1 MAGELVVVGASH
13 RTAPIG
19 VRDRLALSRE
29 RSGEVLADLVAAP
42 GVHEALVLS
51 TCGRTEVY
59 ALASDPDVAESL
71 LWASVTEG
79 ADLTPGDLAA
89 AVRTARGSEVVEHLL
104 RVASGLESMVLGE
117 TEILGQ
123 LRRAGEGAAELGARG
138 PILGRLIDHAL
149 TTGRRVRTE
158 TEIGQGR
165 SSLGSAVVGVARRH
179 LGRRATSALVIG
191 SGPTGTKTANALRA
205 AGFDIAVLAGR
216 RPERAGRLAAEV
228 DGRAA
233 PRDALMA
240 LLEEVDLVVTCTGAP
255 HHLVTAGTLA
265 EIAPRRKGRA
275 LLAVDLS
282 VPRDIDPAAR
292 TLEGVRV
299 YDLDELQDDVRATAA
314 VRMAAVPAAEA
325 IVAAEAERFVR
336 WTGAR
341 AVVPTIKDLR
351 GHSQR
356 AVLDALRRSE
366 LGAGADDALLHA
378 AGEAIVA
385 RLLHTPTHRLR
396 DAAESGDAV
405 GLVDSVRQLF
415 GLDPRTAPA

>member
-1 MAGELVVVGASH
+1 
-13 RTAPIG
+13 
-19 VRDRLALSRE
+19 
-29 RSGEVLADLVAAP
+29 
-42 GVHEALVLS
+42 
-51 TCGRTEVY
+51 
-59 ALASDPDVAESL
+59 
-71 LWASVTEG
+71 
-79 ADLTPGDLAA
+79 
-89 AVRTARGSEVVEHLL
+89 
-104 RVASGLESMVLGE
+104 MVLGE

-216 RPERAGRLAAEV
+216 RAERAGRLAAEV

-275 LLAVDLS
+275 LLAIDLS

-325 IVAAEAERFVR
+325 IVAAEAERFLR